1 MESFREAAGIVRIVT
16 DRRVT
21 ALRDLMTGREL
32 VGQPR
37 GDAMV
42 FEAMAGPGRYS
53 VFGAVRQKQ
62 E

>member
-1 MESFREAAGIVRIVT
+1 
-16 DRRVT
+16 
-21 ALRDLMTGREL
+21 LRDLMTGREL